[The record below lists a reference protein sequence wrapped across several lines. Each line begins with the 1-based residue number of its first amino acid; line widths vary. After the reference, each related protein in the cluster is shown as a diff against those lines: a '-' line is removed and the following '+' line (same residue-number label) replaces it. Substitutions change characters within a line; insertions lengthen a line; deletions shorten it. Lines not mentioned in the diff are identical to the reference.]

1 MWNTRVIGLRALA
14 LLLCIAL
21 AAVLP
26 SVAQEHSQPFLVQ
39 GKVVEPSGGPVPG
52 AAVFL
57 DSNNGDTANAITNR
71 TGNFELEVTGGKK
84 HVLRVL
90 AQGFRAEVIELP
102 AYNAG
107 NIQLTVSLKI
117 APTGSP
123 EVHDSAIQFSD
134 SPNFTVAGVTDWS
147 NVGLHGSDVNVK
159 TSETLT
165 KEAAALKPAAKTSG
179 VTNKDA
185 EAHRLLGDEREQSG
199 DPVAAERE
207 YETAVKLDPSEE
219 NYFAWGAELLLHRA
233 GLAAVEV
240 LTRGAAAH
248 PNSQRMVEALG
259 AAFYA
264 NGQFAESAQQM
275 CRAADLLPSIAEPYL
290 FLGRI
295 QQAASDI
302 FPCSEQKLQRFAN
315 EQSRSA
321 RANFY
326 YGLVLMKKAKQ
337 SQYDADFQQAEAAFR
352 NALAVDPSFGEVY
365 LQLGMVYNARG
376 KKEAALQEFEK
387 AVRATPRLTAAH
399 YQLSLAYRRSGES
412 GKADQEMKKYEEL
425 HRAEEAALEKERKE
439 MKQFVTILQQ
449 SSPK

>member
-1 MWNTRVIGLRALA
+1 MA
-14 LLLCIAL
+14 
-21 AAVLP
+21 
-26 SVAQEHSQPFLVQ
+26 
-39 GKVVEPSGGPVPG
+39 
-52 AAVFL
+52 
-57 DSNNGDTANAITNR
+57 
-71 TGNFELEVTGGKK
+71 
-84 HVLRVL
+84 
-90 AQGFRAEVIELP
+90 
-102 AYNAG
+102 
-107 NIQLTVSLKI
+107 
-117 APTGSP
+117 
-123 EVHDSAIQFSD
+123 
-134 SPNFTVAGVTDWS
+134 
-147 NVGLHGSDVNVK
+147 
-159 TSETLT
+159 
-165 KEAAALKPAAKTSG
+165 
-179 VTNKDA
+179 
-185 EAHRLLGDEREQSG
+185 
-199 DPVAAERE
+199 
-207 YETAVKLDPSEE
+207 
-219 NYFAWGAELLLHRA
+219 
-233 GLAAVEV
+233 
-240 LTRGAAAH
+240 
-248 PNSQRMVEALG
+248 EALG

-337 SQYDADFQQAEAAFR
+337 SQRDEDFQRAEEFFKK
-352 NALAVDPSFGEVY
+352 ALTIEPSFGEVY

-387 AVRATPRLTAAH
+387 AVRATPDLTAAH

-425 HRAEEAALEKERKE
+425 RRAEEAALEKERKE
-439 MKQFVTILQQ
+439 MKQFVTILRQ